1 MTTLLT
7 QAMQEAEKLSDT
19 AQNELAQQIFDD
31 ITNELRW
38 QQTLSKPDSR
48 LSVLEAMADAAL
60 RESDARKTSKMGF
73 DEL

>member
-1 MTTLLT
+1 MTTLLA
-7 QAMQEAEKLSDT
+7 QVIEEAEKLSDI
-19 AQNELAQQIFDD
+19 AQNELAQQFLDD

-60 RESDARKTSKMGF
+60 QESNAGKTFKMGF

>member
-7 QAMQEAEKLSDT
+7 HVMHEAEKLSEA
-19 AQNELAQQIFDD
+19 AQNELAQQILED
-31 ITNELRW
+31 IASELLW

-48 LSVLEAMADAAL
+48 LSALEAMADAAL
-60 RESDARKTSKMGF
+60 RESDAGKTFTMGF